1 MKRILY
7 FFLAALLLIG
17 PLSCKKDDPAPVNSL
32 ATAPDAKAAN
42 DALSGGIY
50 KGALIGSSG
59 IIKITL
65 QDGVKQIEITLDGV
79 KRTLTTTSLASWTSG
94 QAIVDALFS
103 SGDWQVTL
111 SVDADG
117 QNLSLGFTIAGHP
130 NISGVIVKETS
141 TYLVRAFEGTY
152 AGSESG
158 TWNFVIQGQ
167 SVYGISTGATGTT
180 ELYGSIAENVITFS
194 SVSAAGTLT
203 PGNPDTVAGEWQGS
217 TPNSTGTW
225 TGKRCRL
232 PCGELWQIGFFMLVT
247 KIF

>member
-7 FFLAALLLIG
+7 IFVAALLLIS
-17 PLSCKKDDPAPVNSL
+17 PLSCKKDDPAPTNSL

-94 QAIVDALFS
+94 QAIVDAVFS

-111 SVDADG
+111 SIDADG
-117 QNLSLGFTIAGHP
+117 QNLSIGLNIAGHP
-130 NISGVIVKETS
+130 NITGVIVKETS
-141 TYLVRAFEGTY
+141 TTQVKAFEGTY
-152 AGSESG
+152 AGTESG

-167 SVYGISTGATGTT
+167 YVAGVSMGTGSSSVT
-180 ELYGSIAENVITFS
+180 LYGSISGNVITFS
-194 SVSAAGTLT
+194 TVSAAGTLT
-203 PGNPDTVAGEWQGS
+203 PGNPDTVAGEWTGS
-217 TPNSTGTW
+217 TPDNHGTW
-225 TGKRCRL
+225 TGKRTL
-232 PCGELWQIGFFMLVT
+232 
-247 KIF
+247 